1 MMKMMMMMMMMLN
14 KKIKNRIMKE
24 FGQKQN

>member
-1 MMKMMMMMMMMLN
+1 MMKMMMMLN

-24 FGQKQN
+24 FGQKQNQKNT